1 MMNDKLAELIDELY
15 LFDRDLAEVENKVT
29 DHKKKR
35 GEARKHIE
43 ELDKAPDQFQP
54 GQIDNLLSNLEEITD
69 RVGNTSQKLAKTDAT
84 ITSKIKAFEDLLQT
98 FDSKKEILGEVTE
111 LKSELQ
117 QDFKNVQ
124 EMIGSLIPELD
135 AIEVTLTEM
144 KLSTYP
150 DDDFFEQKD
159 EINDYLEDLGQ
170 IRISVGLIE
179 EQYKQQLDQ
188 HCKI

>member
-1 MMNDKLAELIDELY
+1 
-15 LFDRDLAEVENKVT
+15 
-29 DHKKKR
+29 
-35 GEARKHIE
+35 
-43 ELDKAPDQFQP
+43 
-54 GQIDNLLSNLEEITD
+54 
-69 RVGNTSQKLAKTDAT
+69 
-84 ITSKIKAFEDLLQT
+84 
-98 FDSKKEILGEVTE
+98 
-111 LKSELQ
+111 
-117 QDFKNVQ
+117 
-124 EMIGSLIPELD
+124 MIGSLIPELD